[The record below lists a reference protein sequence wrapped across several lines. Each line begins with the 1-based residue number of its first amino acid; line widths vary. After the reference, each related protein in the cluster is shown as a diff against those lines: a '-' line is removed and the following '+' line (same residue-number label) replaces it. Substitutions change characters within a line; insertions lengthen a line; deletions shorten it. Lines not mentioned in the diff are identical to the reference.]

1 MQTAGISAD
10 LLTPSARQRFSQLF
24 GVAARKSVLPW
35 KEVPRDRAQML
46 VIDPGMADVISSLGR
61 TPCVVCIGNVRG
73 DILNDASWVGRLEVS
88 YTLSDLI
95 DVLDRAAVFLLDWE
109 ARQKIIAHRNQAETV
124 SAAPA
129 SGAKQEFLYQLKSWV
144 SMGAPFNT
152 GACIRALALLSRE
165 PVSLSQLC
173 THSGLDAGMARNLLV
188 ELGHRGVLRGIAMQ
202 DRGPAAP
209 QRPSQTVHS
218 SGLLGRLGRWIRGGG
233 KAA

>member
-10 LLTPSARQRFSQLF
+10 LLTPSAKQRFAQLF

-46 VIDPGMADVISSLGR
+46 LIDTGMAEVITSLGN
-61 TPCVVCIGNVRG
+61 TTCVVCVGHVRS
-73 DILNDASWVGRLEVS
+73 DILANASWVGRLEVN

-95 DVLDRAAVFLLDWE
+95 DVFDRAAVFLLDWE
-109 ARQKIIAHRNQAETV
+109 ARQKIMANRSQVEEP
-124 SAAPA
+124 AATGTPA
-129 SGAKQEFLYQLKSWV
+129 AKQEFLYQLKSWV

-152 GACIRALALLSRE
+152 GASIRALALLSRQ
-165 PVSLSQLC
+165 PVSLVQLC
-173 THSGLDAGMARNLLV
+173 THSGLDTTMARNLLV
-188 ELGHRGVLRGIAMQ
+188 ELGNRGVLRGIAMQ
-202 DRGPAAP
+202 DRRPAPP
-209 QRPSQTVHS
+209 QRPSQPVHS